1 MYLLLQSGAGHRAG
15 PPGRHVPA
23 LMHCPA
29 SLLLRP
35 GVSQTVKPGS
45 KRKRR
50 LDLKMDLSST
60 NCKGCF
66 QELVQLDKAQLE
78 VPLLYCTA
86 WMPHGCD
93 VPQQTTQNAVL

>member
-35 GVSQTVKPGS
+35 GVSHPLTDSQAWLQAQAAAGS
-45 KRKRR
+45 QDGLEQHR
-50 LDLKMDLSST
+50 LQRLLPRAGAARQGSA
-60 NCKGCF
+60 GGAAVI
-66 QELVQLDKAQLE
+66 LYRLE
-78 VPLLYCTA
+78 ATWL
-86 WMPHGCD
+86 
-93 VPQQTTQNAVL
+93 

>member
-1 MYLLLQSGAGHRAG
+1 VVQAIGQDHQADMCQPSCTAQHHFFYVR
-15 PPGRHVPA
+15 V
-23 LMHCPA
+23 CPTH
-29 SLLLRP
+29 
-35 GVSQTVKPGS
+35 SQTVKPGS
-45 KRKRR
+45 KHKRR

-60 NCKGCF
+60 DCKGCF

-86 WMPHGCD
+86 WRPHGCD